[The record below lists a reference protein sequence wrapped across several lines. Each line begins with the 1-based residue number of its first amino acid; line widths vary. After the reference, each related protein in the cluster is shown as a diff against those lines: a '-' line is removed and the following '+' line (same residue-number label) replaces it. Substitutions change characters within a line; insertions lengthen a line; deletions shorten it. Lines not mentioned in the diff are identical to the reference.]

1 MAPTTTRVPIRRLP
15 ALLALVIAAS
25 ALVLANE
32 RAPVPAGAAQAARAS
47 TGSIK
52 GQVILPMSG
61 GGGRRPAV
69 SRPGR
74 SSAAD
79 RQQDAI
85 DRQTSVVYLENMP
98 RGMAGEFVERHAR
111 LDQRG
116 ERFVP
121 HIVAIGVGGTVDFPN
136 SDPTFHNVFSLSD
149 VRSFDL
155 GRYAT
160 GKSKSVRFDKPGV
173 VRVFCD
179 IHAHMSA
186 FIFVFA
192 HPYFSVTDAQGRFR
206 IDGVPPGTHTL
217 VLWNETI
224 DPETRQVTVAESGE
238 VEVNFTVAAAPAVR

>member
-1 MAPTTTRVPIRRLP
+1 MTSRAPRRPAFVVVALAFATASFGLVHAAVPPAMATGTIRGTVTLP
-15 ALLALVIAAS
+15 ATS
-25 ALVLANE
+25 
-32 RAPVPAGAAQAARAS
+32 S
-47 TGSIK
+47 
-52 GQVILPMSG
+52 
-61 GGGRRPAV
+61 GRRPSV
-69 SRPGR
+69 SRPGGT
-74 SSAAD
+74 SAAD
-79 RQQDAI
+79 RQQDAL
-85 DRQTSVVYLENMP
+85 DRQTSVVYLDNMP
-98 RGMAGEFVERHAR
+98 RGMAGEFVERRAR

-136 SDPTFHNVFSLSD
+136 SDPLFHNVFSLSD

-160 GKSKSVRFDKPGV
+160 GKSKAVRFDKAGV

-192 HPYFSVTDAQGRFR
+192 HPYFDVTDGQGRYR
-206 IDGVPPGTHTL
+206 IDGVPAGTHAL

-224 DPETRQVTVAESGE
+224 EPETRQVTVPDGGE
-238 VEVNFTVAAAPAVR
+238 VEVNFAVAASPAPK

>member
-1 MAPTTTRVPIRRLP
+1 LIRAGLVLMTIRRRIP
-15 ALLALVIAAS
+15 TRRVLLALACAAAAA
-25 ALVLANE
+25 ALFGSGADPAAAHGAATGTIRGLVTL
-32 RAPVPAGAAQAARAS
+32 PAGA
-47 TGSIK
+47 
-52 GQVILPMSG
+52 
-61 GGGRRPAV
+61 GGRRPSV
-69 SRPGR
+69 SRPGTV
-74 SSAAD
+74 SAAD
-79 RQQDAI
+79 RQQDAV
-85 DRQTSVVYLENMP
+85 DRQTSVLYLDNMP
-98 RGMAGEFVERHAR
+98 RGMAGETVERHAR

-149 VRSFDL
+149 TRSFDL

-160 GKSKSVRFDKPGV
+160 GKSKTVKFDKPGV

-192 HPYFSVTDAQGRFR
+192 HPYFAVTDGQGRFR
-206 IDGVPPGTHTL
+206 IDGVPAGTHQL

-224 DPETRQVTVAESGE
+224 DPETRQVTVPDGGE
-238 VEVNFTVAAAPAVR
+238 VEVNFTVASVPAPR

>member
-1 MAPTTTRVPIRRLP
+1 MPMLTTRPPAFLLIALAFATVSLGLVQAAGPAAVATGTIRGTVTLP
-15 ALLALVIAAS
+15 ATA
-25 ALVLANE
+25 
-32 RAPVPAGAAQAARAS
+32 
-47 TGSIK
+47 
-52 GQVILPMSG
+52 
-61 GGGRRPAV
+61 GGRRPSV
-69 SRPGR
+69 SRPRGT
-74 SSAAD
+74 SAAD
-79 RQQDAI
+79 RQQDAL
-85 DRQTSVVYLENMP
+85 DRQTSVVYLDNMP
-98 RGMAGEFVERHAR
+98 RGMAGESVERKAR

-160 GKSKSVRFDKPGV
+160 GKSKAVRFDKPGA

-186 FIFVFA
+186 FVFVFA
-192 HPYFSVTDAQGRFR
+192 HPYFDVTDGQGRFR
-206 IDGVPPGTHTL
+206 IDGVPPGPHTL

-224 DPETRQVTVAESGE
+224 EPQTRQVTVADGGE
-238 VEVNFTVAAAPAVR
+238 VELNLTIGAPPAPK